1 MLKRISTRGAVL
13 AVPTTVRHLAPR
25 AARTSA
31 TAAASLTG
39 EKMRTTRAISN
50 GLRCLLD
57 TSRVTRETLLSDG
70 LKPNGEAG
78 PRDVIGPP
86 RLVG

>member
-1 MLKRISTRGAVL
+1 MLKRIGTGGAVL

-31 TAAASLTG
+31 AAAASLTG

-57 TSRVTRETLLSDG
+57 TSRVTRESLLSDG

-78 PRDVIGPP
+78 PGM
-86 RLVG
+86 

>member
-13 AVPTTVRHLAPR
+13 AVPTTVRHLASR
-25 AARTSA
+25 AAQTSA
-31 TAAASLTG
+31 AAAASGTG
-39 EKMRTTRAISN
+39 KRCARR
-50 GLRCLLD
+50 GLSVAACSVCWIP
-57 TSRVTRETLLSDG
+57 SRVTPETLLSDG
-70 LKPNGEAG
+70 LEPNGEAG